1 MEEITNFLSEN
12 PIFDVNALIKFIY
25 STMKYKSYHHRIHY
39 KNYDSDLI
47 QIYTESSQEY
57 TKWPIFNACRSI
69 IINTKLNNIVSFSHP
84 NIEYLEYEDAK
95 KYLNETQKFTESHEG
110 TLISIFYHNNMWHYS
125 TRRQL
130 DMYKT
135 HNIIYG
141 KKSELSHGQMFEEA
155 LDNLSLTKEQFEA
168 SLTIGNQYY
177 VELVHYQ
184 NSFNISYEILYGEK
198 YAQVFLL
205 HVRNEN
211 NELIEDSNCKISIN
225 QEIDYDV
232 VISKLDNPEVVME
245 GYIFT
250 RVDEN
255 NNNIL
260 CKVMHPSYYDKMKF
274 NSGFKTRQEQ
284 YIHLFQKN
292 LLKQYIENNPYS
304 KVSSTGENI
313 ELVGLVTY
321 IFKFVGQRMLD
332 IYYKFNNNNMVHR
345 NEDLFRKSFLENK
358 DYSLIFYTLGMMKG
372 IHKNKQLN
380 INEMRTFLK
389 YKIVASDIWKLLH
402 EIMLFEDNGLNPLVN
417 AFLE

>member
-1 MEEITNFLSEN
+1 M
-12 PIFDVNALIKFIY
+12 
-25 STMKYKSYHHRIHY
+25 
-39 KNYDSDLI
+39 
-47 QIYTESSQEY
+47 
-57 TKWPIFNACRSI
+57 
-69 IINTKLNNIVSFSHP
+69 
-84 NIEYLEYEDAK
+84 
-95 KYLNETQKFTESHEG
+95 
-110 TLISIFYHNNMWHYS
+110 
-125 TRRQL
+125 
-130 DMYKT
+130 
-135 HNIIYG
+135 
-141 KKSELSHGQMFEEA
+141 
-155 LDNLSLTKEQFEA
+155 
-168 SLTIGNQYY
+168 
-177 VELVHYQ
+177 
-184 NSFNISYEILYGEK
+184 
-198 YAQVFLL
+198 
-205 HVRNEN
+205 RNEN
-211 NELIEDSNCKISIN
+211 NELIKDSNCKISIN

-232 VISKLDNPEVVME
+232 VICKLENPDVVLE

-260 CKVMHPSYYDKMKF
+260 CKVIHPSYYDKMKF
-274 NSGFKTRQEQ
+274 NPGFKTIQEQ

-380 INEMRTFLK
+380 IKSLQKT
-389 YKIVASDIWKLLH
+389 
-402 EIMLFEDNGLNPLVN
+402 LFR
-417 AFLE
+417 